1 MSILRD
7 ERLIALHDLVEAC
20 RASASHCRLAAEALP
35 DGDGKARDLEALAA
49 QRDREA
55 DFFGERMIAED
66 DIPGGPPEER
76 SLLDTALARGKAAL
90 GEDEHEALLA
100 ECRAQEEALV
110 QQAEAAQGAPLKSDE
125 KKSAAAL
132 ADDARQRLASLF
144 KA

>member
-7 ERLIALHDLVEAC
+7 ERLVALHDLVEAC
-20 RASASHCRLAAEALP
+20 RASAGHCRLAAEALP
-35 DGDGKARDLEALAA
+35 DDDTQAKDLEALADR
-49 QRDREA
+49 RDREA

-90 GEDEHEALLA
+90 GEDEREALLTA
-100 ECRAQEEALV
+100 CRAQEEALV
-110 QQAEAAQGAPLKSDE
+110 QQAEAAQGAPLKQDE
-125 KKSAAAL
+125 KNAAAAL